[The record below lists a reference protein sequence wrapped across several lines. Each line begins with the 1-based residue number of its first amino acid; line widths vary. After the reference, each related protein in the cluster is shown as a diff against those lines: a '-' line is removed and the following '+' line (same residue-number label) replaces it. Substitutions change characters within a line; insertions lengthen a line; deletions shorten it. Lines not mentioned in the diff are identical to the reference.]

1 MKTTFFTRLLLFFNK
16 TPQNSIVKIGSLIYV
31 IDKIDRIGRLSHG
44 IHWYAMQNKVILLN
58 FFSFT
63 NKYMQFSTF
72 DFMWIYFVRSSV
84 LYGKCFH
91 HFRIFE
97 RYNTKLRTSHFQQR
111 WHHHQARR
119 PGRLVWDV
127 FYLNHPDLPTRCVP

>member
-1 MKTTFFTRLLLFFNK
+1 
-16 TPQNSIVKIGSLIYV
+16 
-31 IDKIDRIGRLSHG
+31 
-44 IHWYAMQNKVILLN
+44 MQNKIMLLN

-84 LYGKCFH
+84 LYGKCSH

-97 RYNTKLRTSHFQQR
+97 RYNTKLRTGHFQQR

-127 FYLNHPDLPTRCVP
+127 FYLNHTHPPTHPIRPFAQKGTNFYYQLLDIANTEAIQFINWNFKIIWRIITKIFSVFCF